1 MHNYFDSL
9 FQIFFSSYF
18 SSWGASS
25 HSLYLLS
32 LPLGGSLKI
41 FFFYCIFTFSKNR
54 VMKAHAYWIV
64 KVSLEQ
70 LGCFCRHAWSWNNSG
85 Q

>member
-41 FFFYCIFTFSKNR
+41 FFFLLHIYLQQESCDEGTCLLDCESLFRTAWVLLQTF
-54 VMKAHAYWIV
+54 
-64 KVSLEQ
+64 LE
-70 LGCFCRHAWSWNNSG
+70 LE
-85 Q
+85 